1 MSHLFRRSAA
11 ALLILGAPGAVLAQ
25 TQSGNSFN
33 PKISLI
39 LNGQYAHYSSKA
51 PADVAGALL
60 GGESDYAPEGFS
72 IGETELAI
80 ESNIDDQF
88 HGWTAISIGNDGHG
102 NADVSVEEA
111 YINTL
116 ALPDGL
122 AVKLGRFFSDIGYQN
137 HVHAHAWDFADAPLV
152 YRTFFGGQLGD
163 DGVQLRWLAP
173 TDLFLEIGAEGLR
186 GDAFPAGGDS
196 RSGVE
201 AWTAFAHVGGDIG
214 FSGSWRLGAW
224 HYDGKSDDR
233 RSSGDED
240 VDTSFTGK
248 SHINGLDFVYK
259 WAPNGNPEVHNFVL
273 QAEAMRRSENGS
285 VIYDPDGAADASAY
299 DGTQFGWYVQGV
311 YQFIQRWRV
320 GLRYDR
326 MNASNSVANPVGGT
340 SLATLADDGDHPQR
354 VSAMLDFSNSEFSRI
369 RLQYNRDESRPDNKA
384 DNQILVQYIFAMGS
398 HPAHQF

>member
-1 MSHLFRRSAA
+1 MSHFKRGIAA
-11 ALLILGAPGAVLAQ
+11 ALAFGAPALALAQ
-25 TQSGNSFN
+25 TQSGNGFN

-39 LNGQYAHYSSKA
+39 LNGQYAHYSSDA

-60 GGESDYAPEGFS
+60 GGESGYAPDGFS

-80 ESNIDDQF
+80 ESNIDDRF
-88 HGWTAISIGNDGHG
+88 HGWAAIAVENEDDGEAG
-102 NADVSVEEA
+102 ISVEEA

-122 AVKLGRFFSDIGYQN
+122 ALKFGRFFSDIGYQN

-173 TDLFLEIGAEGLR
+173 TDLFVELGAEGLR
-186 GDAFPAGGDS
+186 GGAFPAGGDD

-214 FSGSWRLGAW
+214 LSSSWRLGAW

-233 RSSGDED
+233 RSNGDD
-240 VDTSFTGK
+240 DPDTGFTGK
-248 SHINGLDFVYK
+248 SHISGLDFVYK
-259 WAPNGNPEVHNFVL
+259 WAPNGNPEVRNFVL
-273 QAEAMRRSENGS
+273 QAEAMRRSENGT
-285 VIYDPDGAADASAY
+285 VVYDPDGAADASRY

-311 YQFIQRWRV
+311 YQFVQRWRV

-326 MNASNSVANPVGGT
+326 LSANNRVDTPVAGT

-369 RLQYNRDESRPDNKA
+369 RVQYNRDESRPDDKA

>member
-1 MSHLFRRSAA
+1 MSHFKRGIAA
-11 ALLILGAPGAVLAQ
+11 ALALGAPILALAQ
-25 TQSGNSFN
+25 TQSGNGFN

-39 LNGQYAHYSSKA
+39 LNGQYAHYSSDA

-60 GGESDYAPEGFS
+60 GGESGYAPDGFS

-80 ESNIDDQF
+80 ESNIDDRF
-88 HGWTAISIGNDGHG
+88 HGWAAIAIENDDDGDAEISI
-102 NADVSVEEA
+102 EEA

-122 AVKLGRFFSDIGYQN
+122 AVKFGRFFSDIGYQN

-173 TDLFLEIGAEGLR
+173 TDLFVELGAEGLR
-186 GDAFPAGGDS
+186 GGAFPAGGDD
-196 RSGVE
+196 RSSVD

-214 FSGSWRLGAW
+214 LSGSWRLGAW

-233 RSSGDED
+233 RTSGDD
-240 VDTSFTGK
+240 DTDTGFTGK
-248 SHINGLDFVYK
+248 SHITGLDFVYK
-259 WAPNGNPEVHNFVL
+259 WAPNGNPEVRNFVL
-273 QAEAMRRSENGS
+273 QAEAMRRSENGT
-285 VIYDPDGAADASAY
+285 VVYDPDGAADASRY

-311 YQFIQRWRV
+311 YQFVQRWRV

-326 MNASNSVANPVGGT
+326 LSANNRVDAPVAGT
-340 SLATLADDGDHPQR
+340 SLATLAGDGDHPQR

-369 RLQYNRDESRPDNKA
+369 RLQYNSDESRPDDKA